1 MATLQ
6 QMFSNRRLLILGIS
20 ESVSNTGS
28 WITMMAVYA
37 MLVFRGGGDIISSS
51 AVYLVGLV
59 PTLLFSPVAGWLC
72 DRLDRKVLMI
82 ASELVSGL
90 VISGL
95 IFVRQP
101 VWIYTLLGIQA
112 ISVSIMAPARQAVVP
127 AIVPAS
133 ELTRAN
139 AFLQQLNGIIKIA
152 APALAGLVLALL
164 DPHQAILLD
173 VVSFALS
180 ALILT
185 RLPSL
190 PPQAVRAAAG
200 KSAPAA
206 AQGVWPALRE
216 IEGLR
221 MLFIAVFLAITVII
235 GFDVLAPVYTRDT
248 LRGGESLFGLMI
260 SLVGV
265 GTLGASLALML
276 RRSPA
281 APWRDL
287 TLGLFLLAMIPAVMF
302 GAAFGDPS
310 QARVVILIGA
320 LVGGVGN
327 GLLSIQAGTLLQ
339 TLSPASLLGR
349 MSGLFQSVGVTGQ
362 LVGILVTPLVVPA
375 LLPITAY
382 LAVMA
387 AALLIVTALLAG
399 YTLRGRKHLNKMDLE
414 RVRE

>member
-1 MATLQ
+1 
-6 QMFSNRRLLILGIS
+6 
-20 ESVSNTGS
+20 
-28 WITMMAVYA
+28 
-37 MLVFRGGGDIISSS
+37 
-51 AVYLVGLV
+51 
-59 PTLLFSPVAGWLC
+59 
-72 DRLDRKVLMI
+72 MI
-82 ASELVSGL
+82 ASEIVSGL

-101 VWIYTLLGIQA
+101 AWIYTLLGIQA
-112 ISVSIMAPARQAVVP
+112 ISVSIMGPARQAVVP
-127 AIVPAS
+127 ALVPDH

-152 APALAGLVLALL
+152 APGLAGLVLVLL
-164 DPHQAILLD
+164 DPHQAIVLD

-190 PPQAVRAAAG
+190 PPHSVHPAAG
-200 KSAPAA
+200 KNAPATTA
-206 AQGVWPALRE
+206 RGVWPALRE

-235 GFDVLAPVYTRDT
+235 GFDVLAPIYTRDT

-281 APWRDL
+281 VPWRDL

-310 QARVVILIGA
+310 QARIITLIGA

-327 GLLSIQAGTLLQ
+327 GLLIIQAGTLLQ
-339 TLSPASLLGR
+339 MLSPASLLGR
-349 MSGLFQSVGVTGQ
+349 MSGLFQSVSVAGQ

-387 AALLIVTALLAG
+387 AALLVVTALLAG
-399 YTLRGRKHLNKMDLE
+399 YTLRMRGVQGKPSNAD
-414 RVRE
+414 

>member
-1 MATLQ
+1 MATLR
-6 QMFSNRRLLILGIS
+6 QMFSNRRLMILGIS

-37 MLVFRGGGDIISSS
+37 MLVFRGDGDIFSSS

-72 DRLDRKVLMI
+72 DRLDRKGLMI
-82 ASELVSGL
+82 ASEIVSGL

-101 VWIYTLLGIQA
+101 IWVYTLLGIQA

-127 AIVPAS
+127 ALVPEH

-164 DPHQAILLD
+164 DPHQAIILD

-190 PPQAVRAAAG
+190 PPQAAQPQPG
-200 KSAPAA
+200 KAAPAA
-206 AQGVWPALRE
+206 GSQGVWPALRE

-221 MLFIAVFLAITVII
+221 MLFIAIFLAITVII

-276 RRSPA
+276 RRTPA

-310 QARVVILIGA
+310 QARVITLIGA

-327 GLLSIQAGTLLQ
+327 GLLIIQAGTLLQ
-339 TLSPASLLGR
+339 LLSPARLLGR
-349 MSGLFQSVGVTGQ
+349 MSGLFQSVSVAGQ

-387 AALLIVTALLAG
+387 AALLIVTALLAA
-399 YTLRGRKHLNKMDLE
+399 YTLRTRGIQVKPSNAD
-414 RVRE
+414 

>member
-37 MLVFRGGGDIISSS
+37 MLVFRGGGDILSSS

-72 DRLDRKVLMI
+72 DRLDRKGLMI

-101 VWIYTLLGIQA
+101 VWIYALLGIQA

-127 AIVPAS
+127 AIVPES

-139 AFLQQLNGIIKIA
+139 AFLQQLNGIIKIS
-152 APALAGLVLALL
+152 APALAGLVLAVF
-164 DPHQAILLD
+164 DPHQAIILD

-190 PPQAVRAAAG
+190 PPQGAQPAPD
-200 KSAPAA
+200 KSAPSAA
-206 AQGVWPALRE
+206 AARGVWPALRQ

-221 MLFIAVFLAITVII
+221 MLFVAIFLAITVII
-235 GFDVLAPVYTRDT
+235 GFDVLAPIYTRDT
-248 LRGGESLFGLMI
+248 LQGGESLFGLMI
-260 SLVGV
+260 SLVGL

-302 GAAFGDPS
+302 GAAFGGAS

-327 GLLSIQAGTLLQ
+327 GLLTIQAGTLLQ
-339 TLSPASLLGR
+339 MLSPASLLGR
-349 MSGLFQSVGVTGQ
+349 MSGLFQSVGLAGQ

-375 LLPITAY
+375 LLPVTAY

-387 AALLIVTALLAG
+387 AALLVVTALLAA
-399 YTLRGRKHLNKMDLE
+399 YTLRGRGSQVKALNGD
-414 RVRE
+414 